1 MIPISDPPTPFTVL
15 CPREPFSNGM
25 VTYSTSDDP
34 PLVGA
39 VATYS
44 CDTGYELSGA
54 STRIVWLSVDG
65 VHLYL
70 FAIVS

>member
-1 MIPISDPPTPFTVL
+1 MYFAVYTDL
-15 CPREPFSNGM
+15 CPRESLSNGM

-34 PLVGA
+34 PPVGT

-54 STRIVWLSVDG
+54 MTRNCV
-65 VHLYL
+65 
-70 FAIVS
+70 AVSGWSATLPVCNR